1 MSSLAARLTR
11 EAGPAR
17 RATLIRDVLAGLT
30 VAFVLIPQ
38 ALAYAT
44 VAGMPEITGL
54 YAAAL
59 PPLAAAFFASSPY
72 LQTGPVAQTSLLTFG
87 ALAGRAAV
95 GSDEYVQLGVLL
107 ALVVGVVRVLI
118 GLLRTGFVAHLMSE
132 PMLMGFVP
140 AGAILILSSQVPAA
154 LGAPSANQGVL
165 QDAASAAARP
175 GGWDLAAVALGLVTL
190 AIVFGGRRLHRLFP
204 GALLA
209 VVVGLVCGAILG
221 FGGSTVG
228 EIPAGLPPFTL
239 DLPWEEVPALL
250 LPGTVIAL
258 VGFAEPASIA
268 RTYAAR
274 ERQAW
279 NADREF
285 VSQGVANLASGVS
298 GGYPIGGSFS
308 RSSLNHAAGAV
319 TRASGAVTGI
329 VVLAFLPFA
338 AVLEPLPRAVL
349 GTIVISAVLG
359 LLRFRPLFALWRV
372 SRPQFAVAW
381 VTFGSTLL
389 LAPHIEQA
397 VLIGI
402 ALSIAIHLLRE
413 LRLQVAATVS
423 EGTLELRPS
432 GVLWFGNADSLGER
446 LTDLLAAHPD
456 ARRVRLVLDGL
467 GRIDISGAMKL
478 RDIVDEWRE
487 AGVDVELCRIPVQ
500 SEALLRRAER
510 HRARLR

>member
-1 MSSLAARLTR
+1 M
-11 EAGPAR
+11 
-17 RATLIRDVLAGLT
+17 
-30 VAFVLIPQ
+30 
-38 ALAYAT
+38 
-44 VAGMPEITGL
+44 
-54 YAAAL
+54 
-59 PPLAAAFFASSPY
+59 
-72 LQTGPVAQTSLLTFG
+72 
-87 ALAGRAAV
+87 
-95 GSDEYVQLGVLL
+95 
-107 ALVVGVVRVLI
+107 
-118 GLLRTGFVAHLMSE
+118 
-132 PMLMGFVP
+132 
-140 AGAILILSSQVPAA
+140 
-154 LGAPSANQGVL
+154 
-165 QDAASAAARP
+165 
-175 GGWDLAAVALGLVTL
+175 TL
-190 AIVFGGRRLHRLFP
+190 AIVFGGRRVHRLFP

-209 VVVGLVCGAILG
+209 VVVGLVCGAVLG

-268 RTYAAR
+268 RTFAAR

-308 RSSLNHAAGAV
+308 RSSLNYTAGAV
-319 TRASGAVTGI
+319 TRASGAVTGL

-359 LLRFRPLFALWRV
+359 LLRFRRLFALWRV
-372 SRPQFAVAW
+372 SKPQFAVAW
-381 VTFGSTLL
+381 VTFGSSLL

-413 LRLQVAATVS
+413 LRLQVGAKVS
-423 EGTLELRPS
+423 EGTLELRPT
-432 GVLWFGNADSLGER
+432 GVLWFGNAESLGER
-446 LTDLLAAHPD
+446 LTAVLAAHPD
-456 ARRVRLVLDGL
+456 ARRLRLVLAGL
-467 GRIDISGAMKL
+467 GRIDISGAMRL
-478 RDIVDEWRE
+478 LDVVDDARN
-487 AGVDVELCRIPVQ
+487 AGLEVELSGVPAQ
-500 SEALLRRAER
+500 AQALLLRAER
-510 HRARLR
+510 HREALR